1 MGGAH
6 TKGIVLGGQVGY
18 NNDELP
24 MITFK
29 GTSLKEWIAE
39 VGGTEELGVTFG
51 VNIGPFPRAPTDNT
65 IKVIGP

>member
-1 MGGAH
+1 
-6 TKGIVLGGQVGY
+6 VGY

>member
-1 MGGAH
+1 
-6 TKGIVLGGQVGY
+6 
-18 NNDELP
+18 

-65 IKVIGP
+65 INTRSSRRCSTSTAR